1 MYLVQGERR
10 KIHLLNFKSTRFLLK
25 LLAFI
30 NFSPQTRCWKCH
42 QVTGKGIPHP
52 ASCPGNVGY
61 NTKLGG
67 GGARRM
73 SRQKAQTCRN
83 LNKILAEQDLAAQQ
97 QVTLHV
103 TPVNG
108 HIFKCLGKGSTNYMA
123 NYPLFSG

>member
-10 KIHLLNFKSTRFLLK
+10 KTHLLNFKSTRFLLK

-30 NFSPQTRCWKCH
+30 NPQTRKWTWKCH

-73 SRQKAQTCRN
+73 SRQNAQTCRN
-83 LNKILAEQDLAAQQ
+83 LNKILAEQDL
-97 QVTLHV
+97 
-103 TPVNG
+103 
-108 HIFKCLGKGSTNYMA
+108 S
-123 NYPLFSG
+123 SR